1 MSVLTERNQQTL
13 CAATRQ
19 QWTTVL
25 SNFRPYEVAYE
36 DGNLDKNNYIRAA
49 ALVVAEIDEERIS
62 IELFHIHKKGGV
74 NPLEAADLIVVSQK
88 KSAGCRKR
96 NGATMMSWIAPFC
109 R

>member
-49 ALVVAEIDEERIS
+49 ALVVAEIDEERIR
-62 IELFHIHKKGGV
+62 IEIVHIHQKSAG
-74 NPLEAADLIVVSQK
+74 NPLEADDVIVVSAEK
-88 KSAGCRKR
+88 ICRV
-96 NGATMMSWIAPFC
+96 
-109 R
+109 